1 MAASPRKRS
10 GEVLT
15 PLELEIMQVLW
26 DGGAGS
32 TAEVQARL
40 NSGHAYTT
48 IQTMLNILLTKQKVT
63 RVQEGRAF
71 HYKAAVTREGAVG
84 ATLSD
89 LVGRMFGGSGEALL
103 MALINERQIDADDIA
118 RAARLLE
125 TKDQERND
133 G

>member
-32 TAEVQARL
+32 TADVQARL

-63 RVQEGRAF
+63 RVQEGRAY

-103 MALINERQIDADDIA
+103 MALINERQIDAGDIA
-118 RAARLLE
+118 RAAKLLQA
-125 TKDQERND
+125 KDQEET
-133 G
+133 

>member
-32 TAEVQARL
+32 TADVQARL

-63 RVQEGRAF
+63 RVQEGRAY

-103 MALINERQIDADDIA
+103 MALINERQIDAGDIA

-125 TKDQERND
+125 TKDREET
-133 G
+133 

>member
-1 MAASPRKRS
+1 MAGSPRKRS
-10 GEVLT
+10 NEVLT

-32 TAEVQARL
+32 TADVQARL

-63 RVQEGRAF
+63 RVQDGRAF
-71 HYKAAVTREGAVG
+71 RYQAAVTREGAVG

-103 MALINERQIDADDIA
+103 MALINERQIDAGDIA
-118 RAARLLE
+118 RAAKLLE
-125 TKDQERND
+125 ARNRERN
-133 G
+133 

>member
-1 MAASPRKRS
+1 MAASPRRRS

-32 TAEVQARL
+32 TADVQARL

-103 MALINERQIDADDIA
+103 MALINERQIDAGDIA

-125 TKDQERND
+125 TKDREET
-133 G
+133 

>member
-1 MAASPRKRS
+1 MAGSPRKRS
-10 GEVLT
+10 NEVLT

-32 TAEVQARL
+32 VADVQARL

-63 RVQEGRAF
+63 RVQDGRAF
-71 HYKAAVTREGAVG
+71 RYQAAVTREGAVG

-103 MALINERQIDADDIA
+103 MALINERQIDAGDIA
-118 RAARLLE
+118 RAAKLLE
-125 TKDQERND
+125 ARNRERN
-133 G
+133 

>member
-32 TAEVQARL
+32 VADVQARL

-63 RVQEGRAF
+63 RVQEGRAY

-125 TKDQERND
+125 AKDQEEK
-133 G
+133 

>member
-1 MAASPRKRS
+1 MATRKKS
-10 GEVLT
+10 ANSLT

-32 TAEVQARL
+32 TADVQARL

-63 RVQEGRAF
+63 RVQEGRAY

-125 TKDQERND
+125 AKDQEEK
-133 G
+133 

>member
-32 TAEVQARL
+32 TADVQARL

-103 MALINERQIDADDIA
+103 MALINERQIDAGDIA
-118 RAARLLE
+118 RAAKLLE
-125 TKDQERND
+125 AKDQEEK
-133 G
+133 

>member
-26 DGGAGS
+26 DGGVGS
-32 TAEVQARL
+32 VADVQARL

-63 RVQEGRAF
+63 RVQDGRAF
-71 HYKAAVTREGAVG
+71 RYQAAVTREGAVG

-103 MALINERQIDADDIA
+103 MALINERQIDAGDIA
-118 RAARLLE
+118 RAAKLLE
-125 TKDQERND
+125 SRNRE
-133 G
+133 GN

>member
-32 TAEVQARL
+32 VADVQTRL

-71 HYKAAVTREGAVG
+71 HYRAAVTREGAVG

-103 MALINERQIDADDIA
+103 MALINERQIDAADIA

-125 TKDQERND
+125 SKDQEEK
-133 G
+133 

>member
-1 MAASPRKRS
+1 MAASPRRRS

-32 TAEVQARL
+32 TADVQARL

-71 HYKAAVTREGAVG
+71 HYQAAVTREGAVG

-125 TKDQERND
+125 AKDQEEK
-133 G
+133 

>member
-1 MAASPRKRS
+1 MAASPRRRP

-32 TAEVQARL
+32 TADVQARL

-63 RVQEGRAF
+63 RVQQGRAY

-103 MALINERQIDADDIA
+103 MALINERQIDAGDIA
-118 RAARLLE
+118 RAARLLDS
-125 TKDQERND
+125 KDQEEK
-133 G
+133 

>member
-26 DGGAGS
+26 DGGSGS
-32 TAEVQARL
+32 VADVQARL

-63 RVQEGRAF
+63 RVQDGRAF
-71 HYKAAVTREGAVG
+71 HYQASVTREGAVG

-103 MALINERQIDADDIA
+103 MALINERQIDAGDIA
-118 RAARLLE
+118 RAAKLLE
-125 TKDQERND
+125 AKDQEEK
-133 G
+133 

>member
-1 MAASPRKRS
+1 
-10 GEVLT
+10 
-15 PLELEIMQVLW
+15 VLW

-32 TAEVQARL
+32 TADVQARL

-63 RVQEGRAF
+63 RVQEGRAY

-125 TKDQERND
+125 AKDQEEK
-133 G
+133 

>member
-1 MAASPRKRS
+1 MAASPRRRS

-32 TAEVQARL
+32 TADVQARL

-48 IQTMLNILLTKQKVT
+48 IQTLLNILLTKQKVT
-63 RVQEGRAF
+63 RVQEGRAY

-125 TKDQERND
+125 AKDQEEK
-133 G
+133 

>member
-32 TAEVQARL
+32 VAEVQTRL

-63 RVQEGRAF
+63 RVQEGRAY

-103 MALINERQIDADDIA
+103 MALINERQIDAGDIA
-118 RAARLLE
+118 RAARLLDS
-125 TKDQERND
+125 KDQEEK
-133 G
+133 